1 MRLLLSFI
9 LLLAA
14 TAVPRANDLDDM
26 PDLACAQASSDLER
40 QQLKCR
46 ETTGSV
52 VFSQGAATSDR
63 APTRWQSAS
72 PLDRQ
77 EDD

>member
-9 LLLAA
+9 LLLGT

-26 PDLACAQASSDLER
+26 PDLACEQASSDVER

-46 ETTGSV
+46 ETTGSL
-52 VFSQGAATSDR
+52 VFSQGSGPSDR
-63 APTRWQSAS
+63 APARWKSTS

-77 EDD
+77 EDE